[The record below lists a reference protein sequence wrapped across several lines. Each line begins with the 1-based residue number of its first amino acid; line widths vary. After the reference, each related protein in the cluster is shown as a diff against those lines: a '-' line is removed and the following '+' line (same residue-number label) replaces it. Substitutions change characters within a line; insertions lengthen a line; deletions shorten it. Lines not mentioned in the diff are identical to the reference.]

1 MLHAKHVLIHLF
13 FVDAGVCMSPT
24 RVCTSEYECV
34 FGARSL
40 CGLAVTHTYT
50 PVCAN
55 ERLLSPRKPACC
67 QVATWREREREG
79 RKERG
84 GKKEARKD
92 GEKNQNLRPRCETV
106 PAKNMQQF
114 YLKPP

>member
-1 MLHAKHVLIHLF
+1 MQNVLIHLF
-13 FVDAGVCMSPT
+13 FVDAGVCMLSA

-40 CGLAVTHTYT
+40 RGLAVTHIYA

-79 RKERG
+79 RERRKGRKEG
-84 GKKEARKD
+84 GKEGWRENSQSDRGVRRCRRKIC
-92 GEKNQNLRPRCETV
+92 NS
-106 PAKNMQQF
+106 F
-114 YLKPP
+114 I